1 MYHVSTHCM
10 LYLWYSVVGIKIA
23 IYCNTVTAAHRFI
36 HEVKREK
43 FIQYPYREMLCKCD
57 QIAITN
63 SKMFTLW
70 FSNTKLYCFQ

>member
-1 MYHVSTHCM
+1 MSVLIACYIYGTQ
-10 LYLWYSVVGIKIA
+10 LWALKLQS
-23 IYCNTVTAAHRFI
+23 NTVTAAHIFI